1 MKPGL
6 VSSLLD
12 SQTTKDHVGGKG
24 WMLLRLLER
33 GYQVPPFFVVPTDY
47 DLSSTEAIEKELVNL
62 RGESFSVRSSVD
74 LEDGKNHSFA
84 GLFDTHLS
92 VSPSS
97 VIEKIHEVKNSIES
111 ARVQAY
117 LTSSGLTNSLKM
129 AVVVQE
135 MISADFSGVAFS
147 RSPIGR
153 SSDLVIE
160 TVMGVGE
167 ALVSGHAKPDSYRM
181 DRFGEIVEEVRGQET
196 SLPQDLLREIY
207 TLTLKLEQDFEF
219 PVDLEWCVKDGR
231 LLVLQVRPI
240 TKDFSPLRY
249 FVDTNLAESYPG
261 VVSPLT
267 ASFVK
272 AAYRISFLESAVLL
286 GASGETLAQLER
298 HYSRLVENVEGH
310 LYYDLSNYYSVL
322 SSLPGGEVNIKN
334 WHRMIGG
341 EIQNLDIKFEPVKKK
356 KQDDLKALWRILRF
370 ILAQDHV
377 LNRFVAGFDQK
388 INFIQSNWKQS
399 SQKEKLKILINAF
412 EHPHGFGL
420 TILNDLVVMLGL
432 KAMTKF
438 LTSKG
443 ISESQLFGFLHSQ
456 HGVEST
462 KPLESLSQVLK
473 ATNAEVWSLWDEYVL
488 KNPDLSSI
496 EALKMLESKSQN
508 AAVKL
513 ISAFLDRY
521 GDRSFEELKLES
533 LTFKQSAGQFGAL
546 VRFIQSGAEPRIKS
560 RPEVTFP
567 QKLNFFESL
576 LWFLIRKITARS
588 IQWREATRLRR
599 TQFYNLIRELF
610 LDLVHDLKRSHQE
623 ISHFR
628 VLQFFNI
635 SIQDLKDWSE
645 KGVDLEK
652 LKQLLDA
659 KLVERKNYPEFL
671 CLAEGDLIGQP
682 TRSNREGELTGQV
695 ACEGETQGKA
705 LVIFSPLDALKI
717 ENLEEYILVTP
728 HTDPA
733 WVYILSRCR
742 GLVSEKGSI
751 LSHTAIIG
759 RELNVPTL
767 VGVKNACSILRT
779 GDPIRLNTKD
789 GIIERI

>member
-1 MKPGL
+1 MKAQLISGTH
-6 VSSLLD
+6 VTDSSK
-12 SQTTKDHVGGKG
+12 SQVGGKG
-24 WMLLRLLER
+24 WMLLRLSER
-33 GYQVPPFFVVPTDY
+33 GYRVPAFFIIPTDY
-47 DLSSTEAIEKELVNL
+47 DLSLTDSIATELAKLP
-62 RGESFSVRSSVD
+62 GGAFSVRSSVD
-74 LEDGKNHSFA
+74 LEDGINHSFA
-84 GLFDTHLS
+84 GLFETHLH
-92 VSPSS
+92 VPTAL
-97 VIEKIHEVKNSIES
+97 VIEKIHEVKKSVES
-111 ARVQAY
+111 LRVQAY
-117 LTSSGLTNSLKM
+117 LTDKGLTNRLKM

-135 MISADFSGVAFS
+135 MISAEFSGVSFS

-153 SSDLVIE
+153 SSDILIEVIE
-160 TVMGVGE
+160 GVGE
-167 ALVSGHAKPDSYRM
+167 ALVSGHVKPNTYRM
-181 DRFGEIVEEVRGQET
+181 DRFGEIVDEIISQEK
-196 SLPQDLLREIY
+196 SLSRELLQEIFS
-207 TLTLKLEQDFEF
+207 LTLKLEKDFQF
-219 PVDLEWCVKDGR
+219 PVDLEWCVKDGW

-240 TKDFSPLRY
+240 TQDFSPLRY

-356 KQDDLKALWRILRF
+356 KQDDLKSLWRILRF
-370 ILAQDHV
+370 IWAQDQV
-377 LNRFVAGFDQK
+377 LGRFVTGFDQK
-388 INFIQSNWKQS
+388 INFIQSNWKHS

-438 LTSKG
+438 LIAKG
-443 ISESQLFGFLHSQ
+443 ISESHLFGFLYSQ

-462 KPLESLSQVLK
+462 KPLESLSAVLK
-473 ATNAEVWSLWDEYVL
+473 ATNSAVWSLWDECVS

-496 EALKMLESKSQN
+496 EALEILESHNQN
-508 AAVKL
+508 AAAKQ

-533 LTFKQSAGQFGAL
+533 LTFKQSASQFLAL
-546 VRFIQSGAEPRIKS
+546 VRFIQSGSEPRIKS
-560 RPEVTFP
+560 RPEVSFP
-567 QKLNFFESL
+567 QKLNLFESL
-576 LWFLIRKITARS
+576 LWKLIRKITARS
-588 IQWREATRLRR
+588 IQWRETTRLRR

-610 LDLVHDLKRSHQE
+610 LDFVHDLKRSHEEVSQV
-623 ISHFR
+623 R
-628 VLQFFNI
+628 VMQFFNI

-645 KGVDLEK
+645 AGVDLQT
-652 LKQLLDA
+652 LKQRVDA

-671 CLAEGDLIGQP
+671 CLADGDLIGQP
-682 TRSNREGELTGQV
+682 ARSNRQGELTGQV

-705 LVIFSPLDALKI
+705 LVIFSPLEALKI

-779 GDPIRLNTKD
+779 GDLIRLNTKD